1 MISLGGSV
9 SNVKVGVR
17 KFVNLVKQ
25 IQNSG
30 MSEVEVAELLKIVNG
45 YPTSIRI
52 EYDRASVR
60 RIYSNFDIHLME
72 ILYLA
77 FIQSK
82 TASSN

>member
-30 MSEVEVAELLKIVNG
+30 MSGVEVAELLKIANG
-45 YPTSIRI
+45 IFPGF
-52 EYDRASVR
+52 
-60 RIYSNFDIHLME
+60 N
-72 ILYLA
+72 
-77 FIQSK
+77 
-82 TASSN
+82 